1 VRYPRPAGLLLLDAA
16 PGRQLA
22 TLAGLEGLTR
32 AAIVGVVPLV
42 ALAQLGTKEAVS
54 IAYAIGSALTLVVT
68 LNLARLE
75 HIVPRRWI
83 LTGGLVGFIAAATLF
98 AFGPSWTIPVAIG
111 LTSAEASIFSVC
123 LSLYI
128 MEYIGKRELT
138 GSESTRLLYL
148 GVVWLAGP
156 ALGTWIWA
164 AAGSVAPFLFSTLL
178 AVVVVSFHWYLR
190 LEANPVLLYPNQPV
204 MSPIRA
210 IPRFFGQRNL
220 RVAYAITCIRSIF
233 WASLFVYGPL
243 YVVEAGLPEWTA
255 GVFLSSASGVLF
267 LSPVV
272 RRLAD
277 DHGVRWVVQRAFAL
291 MALSLVGLTVIGE
304 ARPIGVVF
312 WLLGAV
318 GGGTIDVLGN
328 IPFMRLVKPRERG
341 DMAGVF
347 ATWREVSF
355 LIAPAL
361 AALVLAVGPFPVLYL
376 VLAVIMG
383 LGVVAT
389 TFLPRRL

>member
-1 VRYPRPAGLLLLDAA
+1 MAI
-16 PGRQLA
+16 
-22 TLAGLEGLTR
+22 LAGLEGLAR
-32 AAIVGVVPLV
+32 ASIVGVVPLI
-42 ALAQLGTKEAVS
+42 ALSRLETKEAVS

-68 LNLARLE
+68 LNLAPLE
-75 HIVPRRWI
+75 RVMKRRWI
-83 LTGGLVGFIAAATLF
+83 LTTGVGAFVVACCLF
-98 AFGPSWTIPVAIG
+98 ALGPGWTIPIAIG
-111 LTSAEASIFSVC
+111 LTAAEASIFSVC

-128 MEYIGKRELT
+128 MEYIGKRDLT

-148 GVVWLAGP
+148 GAVWLIGP
-156 ALGTWIWA
+156 ATGTWIWST
-164 AAGSVAPFLFSTLL
+164 AGMVAPFVVATVV
-178 AVVVVSFHWYLR
+178 AVFAISFHWYLR
-190 LEANPVLLYPNQPV
+190 LEANPVLLHPNQPV

-210 IPRFFGQRNL
+210 IPRFFEQRNL
-220 RVAYAITCIRSIF
+220 RVAYAITCFRSIF

-243 YVVEAGLPEWTA
+243 YVVEAGLPEWAA

-277 DHGVRWVVQRAFAL
+277 HHGVRWVIQYAFVL
-291 MALSLVGLTVIGE
+291 MGLSLIALTVIGE
-304 ARPIGVVF
+304 AKPIGVVF
-312 WLLGAV
+312 WMLGAV

-341 DMAGVF
+341 SMAGVF

-355 LIAPAL
+355 LVAPAL

-376 VLAVIMG
+376 ILAVIMG
-383 LGVVAT
+383 LGVIAT

>member
-1 VRYPRPAGLLLLDAA
+1 MRYPRPAGLLLLEAT

-22 TLAGLEGLTR
+22 TLAGIEGLTR
-32 AAIVGVVPLV
+32 AGIVGVVPLV
-42 ALAQLGTKEAVS
+42 ALARLETKEAVS
-54 IAYAIGSALTLVVT
+54 IAYVVGSALTLVVT

-75 HIVPRRWI
+75 RIMPRRWI
-83 LTGGLVGFIAAATLF
+83 LTGGLIGFVLAAILF
-98 AFGPSWTIPVAIG
+98 AFGPGWAIPIAIG
-111 LTSAEASIFSVC
+111 LTAAEASIFSVC

-138 GSESTRLLYL
+138 GTESTRLLYL
-148 GVVWLAGP
+148 GVVWLIGP
-156 ALGTWIWA
+156 ALGTWIWTDI
-164 AAGSVAPFLFSTLL
+164 GPLAPFILSMVL
-178 AVVVVSFHWYLR
+178 AVVAVAFHWYLR
-190 LEANPVLLYPNQPV
+190 LGANPVLLHPNRPV

-210 IPRFFGQRNL
+210 IPRFFQQRNL

-243 YVVEAGLPEWTA
+243 YVVEAGFPEWTA
-255 GVFLSSASGVLF
+255 GAFLSSASAVLF
-267 LSPVV
+267 LSPMV

-277 DHGVRWVVQRAFAL
+277 HHGVRWVVQHAFEL
-291 MALSLVGLTVIGE
+291 MALSLLALAVVGE
-304 ARPIGVVF
+304 ARPVGVVF

-355 LIAPAL
+355 LVAPAL
-361 AALVLAVGPFPVLYL
+361 AVVVLAVGPFQVLYL
-376 VLAVIMG
+376 VLAAIMG